1 MIKHQPVRPATPLPW
16 NAWVEEEGEGPE
28 FENHNISGYG
38 DAFICE
44 LGSDEPKV
52 DAAYI
57 AHACNAYPKLVAELE
72 MAFSRLADKAAR
84 EEIAALLL
92 ELGEKQ

>member
-1 MIKHQPVRPATPLPW
+1 MIKHQPATPLPW
-16 NAWVEEEGEGPE
+16 NAWVDEEGEGPE
-28 FENHNISGYG
+28 LETHNVSGSN
-38 DAFICE
+38 DKFICE
-44 LGSDEPKV
+44 TLSAEPKV

-57 AHACNAYPKLVAELE
+57 EHAANAYPKLVAALE